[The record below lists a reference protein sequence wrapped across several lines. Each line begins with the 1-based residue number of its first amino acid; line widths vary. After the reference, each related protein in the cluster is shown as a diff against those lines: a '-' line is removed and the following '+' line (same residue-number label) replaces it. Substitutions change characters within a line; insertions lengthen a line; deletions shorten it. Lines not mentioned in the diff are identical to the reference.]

1 MPSPGINKD
10 LESTERGSPN
20 SVQGSRR
27 VTSVGVNSDLQRYP
41 GPDSGICACYL
52 MWQKRLC
59 RCDKVK
65 GLGMRDHPGLAVGP
79 VSSKGPHEMEA
90 EGSDERE
97 RRRGD
102 VSRSRERF
110 EDLMCLEDA
119 KRGQEPRNRTLE
131 AGKGK
136 EKDYP

>member
-1 MPSPGINKD
+1 MTVTLGEDYGKWNYAPC
-10 LESTERGSPN
+10 
-20 SVQGSRR
+20 QGVR
-27 VTSVGVNSDLQRYP
+27 VLILGT
-41 GPDSGICACYL
+41 CECYL